1 MSHVNV
7 FILGLF
13 LVISQHVR
21 ASTCDSESVEDSPN
35 INAPENSMVLEDS
48 PRLPTNN
55 PWLPY
60 YYYTT
65 PMAPQFATSVSTKV
79 TPAFV
84 PFTSCTSPNKET
96 GICADSIACNR
107 YGGRASG
114 SCLGGRVCC
123 INMVSNT
130 CDESDPKIITIDN
143 TYWLSPSMGIGSSST
158 SSCSVTVK
166 LNAKLPEQGKAVC
179 QVRLNF
185 IMFSIGQPDPESV
198 CSTDTFEVLGASN
211 RIPTICGDNEGQHM
225 YLNVPPSS
233 TSPTDLQLTV
243 TFGANSN
250 SLRGWNVLISMI
262 PCDSA
267 NLAPPDCLQ
276 YFIARTGMVKSFN
289 WRDVAGT
296 ATRQL
301 ANQDYSICFR
311 TTPGVTKTLCMTPCT
326 VTATGSKAFSVSTA
340 MTTPTADAV
349 AAVER
354 DVSQLSSL
362 NCNNDFLIIPEGYN
376 IGNPTA
382 VLNMAFDRYCG
393 HC

>member
-65 PMAPQFATSVSTKV
+65 PMAPQFAIPAVSTKV

-84 PFTSCTSPNKET
+84 PFTSCTSPNNET

-123 INMVSNT
+123 INIVSNT
-130 CDESDPKIITIDN
+130 CGESDPKIITIDN
-143 TYWLSPSMGIGSSST
+143 TYWLSPSMGIGSST
-158 SSCSVTVK
+158 SSCSVTIK

-185 IMFSIGQPDPESV
+185 IMFSIGQPDTESV

-243 TFGANSN
+243 TFGAN
-250 SLRGWNVLISMI
+250 
-262 PCDSA
+262 
-267 NLAPPDCLQ
+267 
-276 YFIARTGMVKSFN
+276 
-289 WRDVAGT
+289 
-296 ATRQL
+296 
-301 ANQDYSICFR
+301 
-311 TTPGVTKTLCMTPCT
+311 
-326 VTATGSKAFSVSTA
+326 
-340 MTTPTADAV
+340 
-349 AAVER
+349 
-354 DVSQLSSL
+354 
-362 NCNNDFLIIPEGYN
+362 
-376 IGNPTA
+376 
-382 VLNMAFDRYCG
+382 
-393 HC
+393 